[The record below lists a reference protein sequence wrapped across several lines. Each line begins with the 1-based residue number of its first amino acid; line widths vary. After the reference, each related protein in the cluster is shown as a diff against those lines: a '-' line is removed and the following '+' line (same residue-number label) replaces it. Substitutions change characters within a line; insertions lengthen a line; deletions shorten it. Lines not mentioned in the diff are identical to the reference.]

1 MTDKVNLNSDDYFR
15 FNSPFRQWLFNSKSK
30 QLSDFNTVDARK
42 LFTNEFVPLWNG
54 SKLPRE
60 FYIQGPSMKTNFI
73 KKELKLSTASKSY
86 KSKSKSD
93 LYGFSKQEE
102 SRLFSHTV
110 PKQTDSSLSSSFKP
124 GQIPFDKSYQKRR
137 AEDYDELVPKKEGHA
152 KIIEDRRIKSAYS
165 RNERN
170 PLDIEISDDQLLSG
184 SVSSKKSSSDDYNVL
199 LRLERERKT
208 RKEHEIQ
215 SKKDDRQRELQVKV
229 DKHNQREK
237 EVQELLKKMIHS
249 KK

>member
-1 MTDKVNLNSDDYFR
+1 M
-15 FNSPFRQWLFNSKSK
+15 
-30 QLSDFNTVDARK
+30 
-42 LFTNEFVPLWNG
+42 
-54 SKLPRE
+54 
-60 FYIQGPSMKTNFI
+60 
-73 KKELKLSTASKSY
+73 
-86 KSKSKSD
+86 
-93 LYGFSKQEE
+93 
-102 SRLFSHTV
+102 
-110 PKQTDSSLSSSFKP
+110 SSSFKP